1 MHKLFYVEKIYFMF
15 ILCVF
20 ICWRL
25 LFCNTDKIYFA
36 STATVYYRWTNNE
49 NISTY
54 NDYQKVNDAI
64 HSWKLI
70 EQNLKIRFKSEF
82 NTYIDSVKEV
92 VYKSVNNSFPDLI
105 DMHSHFFKNQ
115 IAHNRITQKIKLKLF
130 QFLKKWIN

>member
-1 MHKLFYVEKIYFMF
+1 MATSKGYFPIHAYLIKASIIKKAGYWNEYLSLNDDSEFM
-15 ILCVF
+15 I
-20 ICWRL
+20 R

-82 NTYIDSVKEV
+82 NTCIV
-92 VYKSVNNSFPDLI
+92 SF
-105 DMHSHFFKNQ
+105 
-115 IAHNRITQKIKLKLF
+115 
-130 QFLKKWIN
+130 